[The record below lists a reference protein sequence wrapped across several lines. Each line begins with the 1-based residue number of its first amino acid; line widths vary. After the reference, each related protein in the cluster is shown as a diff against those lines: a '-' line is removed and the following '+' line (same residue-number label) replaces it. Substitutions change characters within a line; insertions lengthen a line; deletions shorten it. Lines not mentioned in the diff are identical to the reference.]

1 MIKIILAI
9 RFLLVYLVKKENDRV
24 DFCQRK
30 KRVSECVFVDLLFN
44 TNISTRKNGM
54 YFLFGCG
61 VAPFEGALRLVGWH

>member
-1 MIKIILAI
+1 MP
-9 RFLLVYLVKKENDRV
+9 
-24 DFCQRK
+24 RK

-61 VAPFEGALRLVGWH
+61 VAPFEGALRLVGLH